1 MTILGGPL
9 RAAAVGVDLFA
20 EELVRQGVSVD
31 VLAWEPPAGAD
42 ALRRLVP
49 ATSWVAEA
57 NEEVVRRLRE
67 ARPFL
72 VGVERAVDVVPDMD
86 DRTFLHAG
94 PPIAWEGMT
103 GPMRGAA
110 IGAALMEGIAD
121 TPDEAVARLA
131 TGAVRFSP
139 NHEHASVAPMAGIVS
154 PSMPVWVVEVGS
166 VGNRSFCPVNE
177 GMGRVLR
184 FGAYHREH
192 LDHLAW
198 MRDRMLPVL
207 RSTLQAKEEPIDLR
221 SLIAQALQ
229 MGDECHNRHKAG
241 SALFLREVAP
251 ALVATDHAASDVAT
265 VAGDMAR
272 NEILF
277 LNPTMA
283 AAKAAMDA
291 ASGVPGSSVVTA
303 MTRNGREFGIRVSG
317 LPGRWFTGPAS
328 TIDGLYFPGYGPED
342 ANPDLGDS
350 AITETMGLGGFA
362 VAASQAVLQTIGGT
376 IEESLRITRSMY
388 QITCAEHPTFQVP
401 ALGFRGT
408 PLGIDA
414 REVVHT
420 GILPVINTGIA
431 HREPGIGQV
440 GAGVV
445 RPPAQPF
452 VEALVALADAA
463 TAAASTQRA
472 GGGGLP

>member
-1 MTILGGPL
+1 VTFFDGPL
-9 RAAAVGVDLFA
+9 KAASVGADLFA
-20 EELVRQGVSVD
+20 DELGRQGVPVEPLGWGPHGAGSD
-31 VLAWEPPAGAD
+31 V
-42 ALRRLVP
+42 LRRLVP
-49 ATSWVAEA
+49 ATSRVAAANDEA
-57 NEEVVRRLRE
+57 FSRLRDARPLLVGIATAKEVV
-67 ARPFL
+67 P
-72 VGVERAVDVVPDMD
+72 GMER
-86 DRTFLHAG
+86 DRFLHAG
-94 PPIAWEGMT
+94 PPIGWDDMT

-110 IGAALMEGIAD
+110 IGAALFEGLAE
-121 TPDEAVARLA
+121 TPDEAAGRLSE
-131 TGAVRFSP
+131 GALRLSP

-154 PSMPVWVVEVGS
+154 PSMPMWIIEIEGT
-166 VGNRSFCPVNE
+166 GNRSYCPVNE

-192 LDHLAW
+192 VEHLVW

-207 RSTLQAKEEPIDLR
+207 RSALERRDAPIDVR

-241 SALFLREVAP
+241 SALFLRELAP
-251 ALVATDHAASDVAT
+251 SLLESGHPSGDVAA
-265 VAGDMAR
+265 VVGDLAA
-272 NEILF
+272 NEISF

-283 AAKAAMDA
+283 AAKAVMETA
-291 ASGVPGSSVVTA
+291 AGVPGSSIVTA
-303 MTRNGREFGIRVSG
+303 MTRNGREFGIRLSG
-317 LPGRWFTGPAS
+317 LPDRWFTGPAS
-328 TIDGLYFPGYGPED
+328 TIEGLYFPGYGPED

-362 VAASQAVLQTIGGT
+362 VAASQAVLQSVGGT

-388 QITCAEHPTFQVP
+388 QITHGQHPILQVP

-445 RPPAQPF
+445 RPPIGPF
-452 VEALVALADAA
+452 IEALGALAGSSSLADPLPG
-463 TAAASTQRA
+463 ASA
-472 GGGGLP
+472 